1 MARVRAAP
9 TTESQEV
16 AMVPAGT
23 LVVVLDSIGD
33 GVRYGVGHVGFMHR
47 DLLTPPSSAP
57 SQ

>member
-1 MARVRAAP
+1 MARVRVAP

-33 GVRYGVGHVGFMHR
+33 GVRYRVGHVGFMHR
-47 DLLTPPSSAP
+47 DLLEPAP
-57 SQ
+57 AGQSQ